1 MTTVARAERLQL
13 CDLAL
18 EVGADAPT
26 LCGDWDVKELV
37 AHLLVRERSLLGA
50 PGIVIP
56 PLAGLTDREIA
67 RTARANLPT
76 LVGRLRKAHSLLG
89 LPVIDPLVNTLEYF
103 VHHEDIRRAQPEWE
117 PRMLDQHTSGALWRA
132 ISMTGRGL
140 VRPAGVPVTIS
151 DTDTGKTAVLR
162 RGSDAVTVS
171 GKVGEI
177 VMFLHGRRQTVGLE
191 LTGPQASIQRLRDA
205 NLGI

>member
-1 MTTVARAERLQL
+1 MTTVARAERLLL

-50 PGIVIP
+50 PGIIVP
-56 PLAGLTDREIA
+56 PLAGLTEREMA
-67 RTARANLPT
+67 RTARSNLPT
-76 LVGRLRKAHSLLG
+76 LVGKLRKGHSMLA
-89 LPVIDPLVNTLEYF
+89 LPVIDPLVNTLEYY

-117 PRMLDQHTSGALWRA
+117 PRVLDRPTSAALWRA
-132 ISMTGRGL
+132 ISVSGRGL
-140 VRPAGVPVTIS
+140 VRPAGVPVTIRDLES
-151 DTDTGKTAVLR
+151 GKSATLR
-162 RGSDAVTVS
+162 RGDDPVTVS
-171 GKVGEI
+171 GRVGEI

-191 LTGPQASIQRLRDA
+191 LTGPEASIQRLRDA

>member
-1 MTTVARAERLQL
+1 MTTVARAERHQL

-50 PGIVIP
+50 PGIIVQ
-56 PLAGLTDREIA
+56 PLSGLTEREMA
-67 RTARANLPT
+67 RTARSNLRT
-76 LVGRLRKAHSLLG
+76 LVGRLRKGHSLLG

-103 VHHEDIRRAQPEWE
+103 VHHEDIRRAQLGWE
-117 PRMLDQHTSGALWRA
+117 PRALDENTSAALWRA

-140 VRPAGVPVTIS
+140 VRPAGVPVTIR

-162 RGSDAVTVS
+162 RGSDPVTVS
-171 GKVGEI
+171 GRVGEI
-177 VMFLHGRRQTVGLE
+177 VMFLHGRRHTVGLE
-191 LTGPQASIQRLRDA
+191 LTGPAASIQRLQDA

>member
-1 MTTVARAERLQL
+1 MTTVARAERHQL

-18 EVGADAPT
+18 EVGGDAPT

-37 AHLLVRERSLLGA
+37 AHLLVRERSLVGA
-50 PGIVIP
+50 PGIIIA
-56 PLAGLTDREIA
+56 PLARLTDREIA

-76 LVGRLRKAHSLLG
+76 LVARLRKGRSLLG

-103 VHHEDIRRAQPEWE
+103 VHHEDIRRAQATWG
-117 PRMLDQHTSGALWRA
+117 PRRLDADTTATLWRA
-132 ISMTGRGL
+132 ISVTGRGL
-140 VRPAGVPVTIS
+140 VRPAGVPVRIH
-151 DTDTGKTAVLR
+151 DIDTGKTATLR
-162 RGSDAVTVS
+162 GGDDPVTIS
-171 GKVGEI
+171 GRTSEI
-177 VMFLHGRRQTVGLE
+177 VMFLHGRRQTVGLR

>member
-67 RTARANLPT
+67 RTARSNLPT

-117 PRMLDQHTSGALWRA
+117 PRVLDQHTSAALWRA

-140 VRPAGVPVTIS
+140 VRPAGVPVTIR

-162 RGSDAVTVS
+162 RGSDPVTVS

-177 VMFLHGRRQTVGLE
+177 VMFLHGRRQTAGLE

>member
-37 AHLLVRERSLLGA
+37 AHLLVRERSLVGA
-50 PGIVIP
+50 PGIIIP
-56 PLAGLTDREIA
+56 PLAKLTDREIV
-67 RTARANLPT
+67 RTARTNLPT
-76 LVGRLRKAHSLLG
+76 LVARLRTARSLLA

-103 VHHEDIRRAQPEWE
+103 VHHEDIRRAQASWE
-117 PRMLDQHTSGALWRA
+117 PRDLDPDTTATLWRA
-132 ISMTGRGL
+132 ISVTGRGL
-140 VRPAGVPVTIS
+140 VRPAGVPVTIH
-151 DTDTGKTAVLR
+151 DVDTGKTATLR
-162 RGSDAVTVS
+162 GGADPVTIS
-171 GKVGEI
+171 GATSEI

-191 LTGPQASIQRLRDA
+191 LTGPTASIQRRRDA
-205 NLGI
+205 DLGI